1 MYHIYKVA
9 LLLLITVL
17 PYSLVLGQ
25 AGYSPYSSKG
35 IGEIQGLGLTH
46 NHGMGGVGIS
56 NGNAMFY
63 NNANPALLYKNN
75 LSVFSIGMAGEYK
88 NVSTS
93 DLSQKNYTGGF
104 DHLMLGLP
112 LMIDR
117 WTIGFGLMPYSTVN
131 YKYNTQGKVVGDP
144 NADVIKNFEGSGGFN
159 KVFLSNGLRLYKNLS
174 LGVTVGYLFGSIK
187 DEISTQVRTTKQV
200 NDTTTASFLSNTV
213 LTTNRL
219 TAGDL
224 YLLGGLAY
232 RFPINN
238 NTGVNVGLTYEMGGD
253 KDGKLF
259 QNIRNRNYRDNA
271 NFAND
276 TLQETR
282 GTMVL
287 PSTLGIGVSYEKN
300 FHWTVGADL
309 LLTNWSEYRGFSEN
323 GQGSNDDFHNS
334 YAIAV
339 GAEYIPDIASIDS
352 YLKRVIYRIGFSHER
367 LPYKINN
374 EYINDFGI
382 NFGVSL
388 PVRNYSS
395 FNLAFQFGRRGTT
408 DYNLIKENYVRLNLG
423 VTFNDRWFV
432 RRRFD

>member
-1 MYHIYKVA
+1 MYRIYKVA

-17 PYSLVLGQ
+17 PSSLVLAQ
-25 AGYSPYSSKG
+25 AGYSPYSSIG
-35 IGEIQGLGLTH
+35 IGDIRGLGLTH

-56 NGNAMFY
+56 NGSGMFY

-75 LSVFSIGMAGEYK
+75 LSVFSIGMTGEYK
-88 NVSTS
+88 NVSTT
-93 DLSQKNYTGGF
+93 DLSQTNYTGGF

-112 LMIDR
+112 LVIDR
-117 WTIGFGLMPYSTVN
+117 WTIGLGLMPYSTVN
-131 YKYNTQGKVVGDP
+131 YKYNTQEKVIGDP
-144 NADVIKNFEGSGGFN
+144 NADLFKAFEGSGGFN

-174 LGVTVGYLFGSIK
+174 VGLTVGYLFGSIK

-200 NDTTTASFLSNTV
+200 NDTTTASFVSNTV

-238 NTGVNVGLTYEMGGD
+238 ITGLNVGLTYEMGGD
-253 KDGKLF
+253 IDGKLF
-259 QNIRNRNYRDNA
+259 QNIRNTSYRDNA

-276 TLQETR
+276 TLKETR
-282 GTMVL
+282 GAMRL
-287 PSTLGIGVSYEKN
+287 PSTLGIGLSYEKS

-309 LLTNWSEYRGFSEN
+309 LLSNWSEYRDFSEN
-323 GQGSNDDFHNS
+323 GEGGNNDFHNS
-334 YAIAV
+334 YTISV

-352 YLKRVIYRIGFSHER
+352 YLERVVYRIGISHER

-374 EYINDFGI
+374 EFINDFGI

-395 FNLAFQFGRRGTT
+395 FNLAFQLGRRGTT
-408 DYNLIKENYVRLNLG
+408 DHNLIKENYFRVNLG
-423 VTFNDRWFV
+423 ITFNDRWFV

>member
-9 LLLLITVL
+9 LLLLLMVL
-17 PYSLVLGQ
+17 PHFLVFGQ

-35 IGEIQGLGLTH
+35 IGEIRGLGLTH
-46 NHGMGGVGIS
+46 NNGMGGVGIS
-56 NGNAMFY
+56 NGSGMFY

-88 NVSTS
+88 NVSTT

-104 DHLMLGLP
+104 DHLMFGLP
-112 LMIDR
+112 LMVDR

-131 YKYNTQGKVVGDP
+131 YKYNALGVVVGDP
-144 NADVIKNFEGSGGFN
+144 NAQVFKSYEGSGGFN
-159 KVFLSNGLRLYKNLS
+159 KVFLSNGLRLNKNLS
-174 LGVTVGYLFGSIK
+174 VGLTVGYLFGSIR
-187 DEISTQVRTTKQV
+187 DEVSTQVRTTKQI
-200 NDTTTASFLSNTV
+200 NDTTTTNILSNAV
-213 LTTNRL
+213 LTSNRL
-219 TAGDL
+219 TAGDI
-224 YLLGGLAY
+224 YLLGGVAY
-232 RFPINN
+232 RVPLSNN
-238 NTGVNVGLTYEMGGD
+238 KGVNVGVTYEMGGN

-259 QNIRNRNYRDNA
+259 QNIRNMSYRENA

-276 TLQETR
+276 TLKETR
-282 GTMVL
+282 GTMRL
-287 PSTLGIGVSYEKN
+287 PSTLGVGLSYEKSY
-300 FHWTVGADL
+300 HWTVGADL
-309 LLTNWSEYRGFSEN
+309 LLKNWSEYRGFSEN
-323 GQGSNDDFHNS
+323 GQGANDDFHNS

-339 GAEYIPDIASIDS
+339 GAEYIPDVASIDS
-352 YLKRVIYRIGFSHER
+352 YLKRVVYRIGFSHER

-374 EYINDFGI
+374 EFINDFGI

-395 FNLAFQFGRRGTT
+395 FNLAFQLGQRGTT
-408 DYNLIKENYVRLNLG
+408 DHNLIKENYFRINLG

>member
-1 MYHIYKVA
+1 M
-9 LLLLITVL
+9 LLTVL
-17 PYSLVLGQ
+17 PHFLVLGQ

-35 IGEIQGLGLTH
+35 IGEIQGLGLTQ
-46 NHGMGGVGIS
+46 NNGMGGVGIS
-56 NGNAMFY
+56 NGNGMFY

-187 DEISTQVRTTKQV
+187 EEISTQVRTQKQV

-219 TAGDL
+219 AAGDI

-232 RFPINN
+232 RLPLSNN
-238 NTGVNVGLTYEMGGD
+238 RGVNVGVTYEVGGD
-253 KDGKLF
+253 KDAKLF
-259 QNIRNRNYRDNA
+259 QNIRNRNYRDNV

-276 TLQETR
+276 TLHETR
-282 GTMVL
+282 GTMKL
-287 PSTLGIGVSYEKN
+287 PSTLGIGLSYEKSY
-300 FHWTVGADL
+300 HWTVGADL
-309 LLTNWSEYRGFSEN
+309 MLRNWSEYRSFSEN
-323 GQGSNDDFHNS
+323 GQGSNEGFHNS
-334 YAIAV
+334 YTVAV
-339 GAEYIPDIASIDS
+339 GAEYIPDVASIDS
-352 YLKRVIYRIGFSHER
+352 YLKRAVYRIGFSHER
-367 LPYKINN
+367 LPYKINDKS
-374 EYINDFGI
+374 IDDFGI

-395 FNLAFQFGRRGTT
+395 FNLAFKLGRRGTT
-408 DYNLIKENYVRLNLG
+408 EHNLIKENYFRVNLG